1 MDRKLWTRLILIF
14 CTLALAVYYIG
25 GFKGENLKGGI
36 DLIGGTSL
44 LWEIDTTEVADSHGV
59 AEDTIKVLRRRAD
72 PDNVRNLVWRPMGNT
87 RFEIQ
92 MPQPSEKNRRITQDY
107 LLAVEKLDADNI
119 SLAAVHEVLRLTNQS
134 EREQGWQTLLKKYPD
149 YQARLKTYSQA
160 YEELTNVYKPWKDDP
175 ESIAARA
182 KWGSAKLNMRKTR
195 QYLLD
200 ADINRQRLENILGL
214 AGRFDTPVFVNKS
227 VDVPN
232 AYDQQVARLKEQG
245 PQTQQREIDNDPYV
259 WLSEEDIQIHVGN
272 DDKGAYFRSFE
283 ALQAE
288 LEKTGSSPLLAQS
301 DVDGQTYILAYAS
314 RNRRIIALERLLT
327 EHPSRKVKIEQ
338 VAELYDSWSKIRGQV
353 EDPASLKRLLRG
365 QGVLEFVVLAE
376 GDPDSDVFAPEIR
389 RLNEKG
395 PELAQRKAKAGA
407 GEDYAWF
414 EIYDESFRENMRGR
428 DAIIRQCQQDGKT
441 YVLGHLDPDKTMLV
455 TRDAQGKRIWQLT
468 RAKVGRDSYGGPAVD
483 FSFDPAGGRI
493 FEKLT
498 YANKRTDDKRGGLLA
513 IVLDDLVYSAPQIN
527 TAIRRDGQITGR
539 FTLEETRQLAST
551 MNAGSLAVKLYPEPI
566 REYTIGATMGQENR
580 DRGAGAA
587 VYALIAVAVFMLIYY
602 LFAGVVA
609 NVALFMN
616 LILVLGIM
624 AGVSATFTLPGIA
637 GLILTV
643 GMSVDANV
651 LIFERIR
658 EEHMQGASLRM
669 SIRNGYKKVFW
680 TIFDANL
687 TTLIT
692 ALILYWVGSEQVK
705 GFAITLG
712 YGICMSMFTAL
723 FVTRT
728 IFEILVEKGW
738 LKTLPMLRLIKR
750 PNINWMAKR
759 KTFYVISAILVIG
772 GLTLFISRST
782 GLLASDRNL
791 YDIEFAGGTSVW
803 FRMTEPVSDGEV
815 REAIAQAGKEQGDEM
830 MATAN
835 VYAINPSGEE
845 RKSRDFKLDTAQTNV
860 EKVSQAVELAFSDKA
875 GPQLREQKQIA
886 FELLTSTDHPEGLRP
901 VFEEDV
907 LVGNSAVDLKLVDY
921 VGGLKLTLT
930 NLDGPQSLAQL
941 RERIRATR
949 LNPEFKGVQYRKFDV
964 FGLEKAAEAT
974 GPEGE
979 GLYKSV
985 VIAVVDPAYEYSPS
999 KAETWKNEF
1008 AQAELRLMKS
1018 SLQRGNSFQGVTQF
1032 NPEVAAEA
1040 KVKAGF
1046 AIVLALLAIVGYVWI
1061 RFGKGRYGLAAIIAL
1076 AHDVFAVL
1084 GLVALATFVYY
1095 TPLGR
1100 LLGITDLRIDM
1111 TMIAALLTII
1121 GYSLNDTIVVFD
1133 RIRENR
1139 GRLADISPTIVNNSI
1154 NQTMSR
1160 TVLTS
1165 LTTLLAVVIM
1175 YIFGG
1180 PGIHGFTSAMIL
1192 GVLVG
1197 TYSSIAIASPT
1208 VLLIGK
1214 YWQKWADRSEAK
1226 AVAAKQ
1232 AARK

>member
-1 MDRKLWTRLILIF
+1 MDRKLWTRLIFIIGI
-14 CTLALAVYYIG
+14 LALGFYYVG
-25 GFKGENLKGGI
+25 PWGENLKGGI
-36 DLIGGTSL
+36 DLIGGTSQ
-44 LWEIDTTEVADSHGV
+44 LWEIDTAGLKNPQGAADEVV
-59 AEDTIKVLRRRAD
+59 KVLRKRVD
-72 PDNVRNLVWRPMGNT
+72 PDNVRNLVWRTVGNT
-87 RFEIQ
+87 RIEIH
-92 MPQPSEKNRRITQDY
+92 MPQPSPKNREISQNY
-107 LLAVEKLDADNI
+107 NQAVQALQASNI
-119 SLAAVHEVLRLTNQS
+119 SLSDVHQVLPSSPGAQRDQAW
-134 EREQGWQTLLKKYPD
+134 EDLLEEYPD
-149 YQARLKTYSQA
+149 YKARLAMYSRA
-160 YEELTNVYKPWKDDP
+160 YEELTKAYEPWKSDP
-175 ESIAARA
+175 ESIDARA
-182 KWGSAKLNMRKTR
+182 KWGTAKLNMRRAR

-200 ADINRQRLENILGL
+200 ADINRESLESILGL
-214 AGRFDTPVFVNKS
+214 TGRFDLPVFVSESK
-227 VDVPN
+227 DVPN
-232 AYDQQVARLKEQG
+232 AYDQQVSRLKEQG
-245 PQTQQREIDNDPYV
+245 PETQQRKDAKDSYV
-259 WLSEEDIQIHVGN
+259 WLSEKDLERHIGE
-272 DDKGAYFRSFE
+272 KEERAYFKSFKT
-283 ALQAE
+283 LQAE
-288 LEKTGSSPLLAQS
+288 LEKTGVTPLLAQS
-301 DVDGQTYILAYAS
+301 ALDGKTYILAYAS
-314 RNRRIIALERLLT
+314 RNRRKIAMERRLT
-327 EHPSRKVKIEQ
+327 ELPSRKDKILIATEF
-338 VAELYDSWSKIRGQV
+338 YNSWSKIRGEV

-365 QGVLEFVVLAE
+365 QGVLEFAILVE
-376 GDPDSDVFAPEIR
+376 GDPNSDELAPEIR

-395 PELAQRKAKAGA
+395 PELSQRKAKAGS

-414 EIYDESFRENMRGR
+414 KIFNESFRENMGSKT
-428 DAIIRQCQQDGKT
+428 IISRCRQDGKS
-441 YVLGHLDPDKTMLV
+441 YVLAHIDPEKTMLMM
-455 TRDAQGKRIWQLT
+455 RDAQGKRVWQLT
-468 RAKVGRDSYGGPAVD
+468 KATVGRDESGRPQVN

-493 FEKLT
+493 FEELT
-498 YANKRTDDKRGGLLA
+498 RANINKPLA
-513 IVLDDLVYSAPQIN
+513 VVLDDIVYSAPNIVSI
-527 TAIRRDGQITGR
+527 IRRSGRLTGK
-539 FTLEETRQLAST
+539 FTLEETQQLAST
-551 MNAGSLAVKLYPEPI
+551 MNAGSLAAKLHYDPI

-580 DRGAGAA
+580 DRGASAA
-587 VYALIAVAVFMLIYY
+587 LYALIAVAVFMLVYY
-602 LFAGVVA
+602 LFAGIVA

-637 GLILTV
+637 GLILIV

-658 EEHMQGASLRM
+658 EEHLQGASLRM
-669 SIRNGYKKVFW
+669 SIQNGYRKVFW
-680 TIFDANL
+680 TIFDANV

-692 ALILYWVGSEQVK
+692 ALILYWVGSEQVR

-738 LKTLPMLRLIKR
+738 LKKLPMLRLIKR

-759 KTFYVISAILVIG
+759 KTFYTISAVLVIG
-772 GLTLFISRST
+772 GLSLFVGRST
-782 GLLASDRNL
+782 GLLPADSNL

-803 FRMTEPVSDGEV
+803 FRMTEPVGDGEV
-815 REAIAQAGKEQGDEM
+815 REAIARAGKEREDEM
-830 MATAN
+830 MATAS

-845 RKSRDFKLDTAQTNV
+845 RKSRDFKLDTAQTEEDKV
-860 EKVSQAVELAFSDKA
+860 EDAIKLAFSDEA
-875 GPQLREQKQIA
+875 GPQLQEQKQID
-886 FELLTSTDHPEGLRP
+886 FELLRSKEYPEGLRP
-901 VFEEDV
+901 VLEEDV
-907 LVGNSAVDLKLVDY
+907 LVGSSSADLKLVDY

-930 NLDGPQSLAQL
+930 NLDEPQSLQHL

-949 LNPEFKGVQYRKFDV
+949 LSIEFSGGQYRKFDV
-964 FGLEKAAEAT
+964 FGLEKADDLVGT
-974 GPEGE
+974 EGE
-979 GLYKSV
+979 VLYKSV
-985 VIAVVDPAYEYSPS
+985 VVAVVDRAHAYSPD
-999 KAETWKNEF
+999 KAETWKKEF
-1008 AQAELRLMKS
+1008 AQNERKLVVAA
-1018 SLQRGNSFQGVTQF
+1018 LQQASRFQGITKF
-1032 NPEVAAEA
+1032 NPEVAAEE
-1040 KVKAGF
+1040 KIKAGF

-1100 LLGITDLRIDM
+1100 LLGISDLRIDM

-1160 TVLTS
+1160 TLLTS
-1165 LTTLLAVVIM
+1165 LTTLMAVVIM
-1175 YIFGG
+1175 YCFGG

-1214 YWQKWADRSEAK
+1214 FWQKWDARNEAK
-1226 AVAAKQ
+1226 AAAAKQ